1 MGSRSVLLKCG
12 NVRKFKMKFKH
23 PLTFKSFARACSALT
38 RNNFC
43 MISNKKC
50 TKFSCPKIGDLN
62 FINETGAVY

>member
-1 MGSRSVLLKCG
+1 MVGR
-12 NVRKFKMKFKH
+12 M
-23 PLTFKSFARACSALT
+23 PLTFKSFARGCGALT
-38 RNNFC
+38 KNNFC